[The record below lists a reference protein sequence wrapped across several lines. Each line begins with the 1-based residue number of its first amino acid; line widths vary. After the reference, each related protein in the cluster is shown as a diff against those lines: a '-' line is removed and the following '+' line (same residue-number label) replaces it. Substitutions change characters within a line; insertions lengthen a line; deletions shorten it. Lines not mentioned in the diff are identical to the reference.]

1 MFLDLERSIH
11 LGGEVN
17 LRIFNRLV
25 STINGPVRLVA
36 PYESF
41 TACFPM
47 CRVNCNSGCALGC
60 YLGPFYPA
68 HVGSTQSCLFAS
80 MPMPFVEHPKWLLEG
95 FQFGASRERSDF
107 DSCIAKRIFG
117 GRSKVRPPSGV
128 HGFSQ

>member
-47 CRVNCNSGCALGC
+47 CRLNCNSGCALDC
-60 YLGPFYPA
+60 RLGPFYPT
-68 HVGSTQSCLFAS
+68 HVGSTQICLFAG

-95 FQFGASRERSDF
+95 FQFGTS
-107 DSCIAKRIFG
+107 
-117 GRSKVRPPSGV
+117 
-128 HGFSQ
+128 

>member
-17 LRIFNRLV
+17 LRILNRLV

-60 YLGPFYPA
+60 HLGPFYPTMSEA
-68 HVGSTQSCLFAS
+68 LRFVFLLVCLC
-80 MPMPFVEHPKWLLEG
+80 HL
-95 FQFGASRERSDF
+95 
-107 DSCIAKRIFG
+107 
-117 GRSKVRPPSGV
+117 
-128 HGFSQ
+128 

>member
-17 LRIFNRLV
+17 LCIFNRLV
-25 STINGPVRLVA
+25 STINGSFRLVA

-80 MPMPFVEHPKWLLEG
+80 MPMPFVEHPKWLWEG

-107 DSCIAKRIFG
+107 DSYIAKRIFG